1 MTQTITLTSCL
12 GENTYPIAEQL
23 AAYLTEQTDLR
34 VVFDRN
40 IPWLEAS
47 QKLAAGEI
55 QMGWI
60 CGMLYTLQQ
69 DQQARYQVLAK
80 PIFAGH
86 SEPLYFSYLVV
97 RRDSAIQAIAD
108 LQGKRL
114 VINDQD
120 SYSGNHALW
129 AHWAKLEHAPKFA
142 SVLESGAHSNSLR
155 MVANGEADVAAIDCT
170 VFDYWLQADKPEM
183 REALSQLHTI
193 EQINPAPTPPLVM
206 HQSVDAATT
215 KTIRQALLAL
225 NQSAGL
231 EQCKQA
237 GLNGLVGASDQDY
250 DFMRNSYQLSTR
262 FTADA
267 PNPLSASTHNA

>member
-1 MTQTITLTSCL
+1 MTQTIRLISCL

-34 VVFDRN
+34 VVFDHST
-40 IPWLEAS
+40 PWLEAS
-47 QKLAAGEI
+47 QQLASGEI

-97 RRDSAIQAIAD
+97 RRDSAIQTIAD
-108 LQGKRL
+108 LQAKRL
-114 VINDQD
+114 VINDPD

-142 SVLESGAHSNSLR
+142 SVLESGAHSNSLG
-155 MVANGEADVAAIDCT
+155 MVVNGEADVAAIDCT
-170 VFDYWLQADKPEM
+170 VFDYWLKTDKPEM
-183 REALSQLHTI
+183 REALSQLRTI

-206 HQSVDAATT
+206 HQSVDASTT
-215 KTIRQALLAL
+215 QTICQALLDL
-225 NQSAGL
+225 NQSEWL
-231 EQCKQA
+231 ERCKQA
-237 GLNGLVGASDQDY
+237 GLNGLVAASDQDY

-267 PNPLSASTHNA
+267 PNLLSASKHSA

>member
-1 MTQTITLTSCL
+1 MTQTIRLISCL

-23 AAYLTEQTDLR
+23 TAYLTEKTDLC
-34 VVFDRN
+34 VVFDRTT
-40 IPWLEAS
+40 PWLEAS
-47 QKLAAGEI
+47 QKLATGEI

-97 RRDSAIQAIAD
+97 RRDSPIQTIAD
-108 LQGKRL
+108 LQGKHL
-114 VINDQD
+114 VINDPD

-129 AHWAKLEHAPKFA
+129 AHWAKLQHAPKFA

-155 MVANGEADVAAIDCT
+155 MVANSEADVAAIDCT
-170 VFDYWLQADKPEM
+170 VFDYWLKTDKPEM
-183 REALSQLHTI
+183 REALSQLHAI
-193 EQINPAPTPPLVM
+193 EQINPAPTPPLVI
-206 HQSVDAATT
+206 HQSVDADTT
-215 KTIRQALLAL
+215 AMIRQALLSL
-225 NQSAGL
+225 NQSAWL
-231 EQCKQA
+231 ERCKQA

-250 DFMRNSYQLSTR
+250 DFMRVSYRLSTGFR
-262 FTADA
+262 Q
-267 PNPLSASTHNA
+267 P